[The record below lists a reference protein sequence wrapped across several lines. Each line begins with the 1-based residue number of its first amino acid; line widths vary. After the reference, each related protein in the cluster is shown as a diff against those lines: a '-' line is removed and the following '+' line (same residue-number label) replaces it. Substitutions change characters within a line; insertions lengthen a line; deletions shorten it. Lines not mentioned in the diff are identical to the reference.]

1 MKRAMYAVGV
11 LSIALVCSG
20 CIAAAVGLG
29 ATAGVGTYTYVK
41 GELKATYS
49 VPLAQA
55 WDASVT
61 AMHTMQL
68 PIDKQTIDALGG
80 EITARRADGT
90 PVKVK
95 LKPLGDFSTDVGVRV
110 GGIESMWSKKDAQQV
125 HSTIKRS
132 LDEGKS

>member
-1 MKRAMYAVGV
+1 MRRAMYTVGV
-11 LSIALVCSG
+11 LSIALICGG
-20 CIAAAVGLG
+20 CVAAAIGLG

-55 WDASVT
+55 WDASVI
-61 AMHTMQL
+61 AMRTMQF
-68 PIDKQTIDALGG
+68 PIDKQIIDALGG
-80 EITARRADGT
+80 EIAARRADGT

-95 LKPLGDFSTDVGVRV
+95 LKPLGDFSTDIGVRV
-110 GGIESMWSKKDAQQV
+110 GGIESMWSKKDAQRV
-125 HSTIKRS
+125 HNAIKRS